1 MAGANL
7 IYGLGML
14 ESGVTFDFGQLVMD
28 NDFARM
34 IKYAVNGILVND
46 ETLAVDAIK
55 EVGIGKHFL
64 DHDTTFKYMRDQS
77 QPEFIDRKI
86 REEWERSGSS
96 DIYQRACEKAR
107 DILENHKP
115 EPLPDNV
122 LATMRSIVEDAEAE
136 MISDK
141 K

>member
-77 QPEFIDRKI
+77 QPESIDRSI
-86 REEWERSGSS
+86 REEWEQSGGS
-96 DIYQRACEKAR
+96 DIYQRASEKAR

-136 MISDK
+136 MIGNK

>member
-77 QPEFIDRKI
+77 QPESIDRSI
-86 REEWERSGSS
+86 REEWEQSGGS
-96 DIYQRACEKAR
+96 DIYQRASEKAR

-136 MISDK
+136 MVDNK

>member
-34 IKYAVNGILVND
+34 IKYAVNGIPVND

-55 EVGIGKHFL
+55 EIDIGGHFL
-64 DHDTTFKYMRDQS
+64 AHDTTFNNMRKQS
-77 QPEFIDRKI
+77 QPEFIDRSI
-86 REEWERSGSS
+86 REEWEQSGGS
-96 DIYQRACEKAR
+96 DIYQRATEKAR

-115 EPLPDNV
+115 EPLPNNV

-136 MISDK
+136 MVDNK

>member
-1 MAGANL
+1 
-7 IYGLGML
+7 ML

-77 QPEFIDRKI
+77 QPESIDRSI
-86 REEWERSGSS
+86 REEWEKSGGS
-96 DIYQRACEKAR
+96 DIYQRSSEKAR

>member
-1 MAGANL
+1 LAGANL

-77 QPEFIDRKI
+77 QPESIDRNI
-86 REEWERSGSS
+86 REEWEQSGGS
-96 DIYQRACEKAR
+96 DIYQRASEKAR

-122 LATMRSIVEDAEAE
+122 LAAMRSIVEDAEAE
-136 MISDK
+136 MVDNK

>member
-1 MAGANL
+1 
-7 IYGLGML
+7 ML

-77 QPEFIDRKI
+77 QPESIDRSI
-86 REEWERSGSS
+86 REEWEQSGGS
-96 DIYQRACEKAR
+96 DIYQRASEKAR

-136 MISDK
+136 MIADK

>member
-77 QPEFIDRKI
+77 QPESIDRSI
-86 REEWERSGSS
+86 REEWEKSGGS
-96 DIYQRACEKAR
+96 DIYQRSSEKAR

-136 MISDK
+136 MVDNK

>member
-77 QPEFIDRKI
+77 QPGSIDRRI
-86 REEWERSGSS
+86 REEWEQSGGS
-96 DIYQRACEKAR
+96 DIYQRASEKAR

-115 EPLPDNV
+115 EPLPNNV

>member
-77 QPEFIDRKI
+77 QPESIDRNI
-86 REEWERSGSS
+86 REEWEQSGGS
-96 DIYQRACEKAR
+96 DIYQRASEKAR

-122 LATMRSIVEDAEAE
+122 LAAMRSIVEDAEAE
-136 MISDK
+136 MIGNK

>member
-77 QPEFIDRKI
+77 QPESIDRSI
-86 REEWERSGSS
+86 REEWEQSGGS
-96 DIYQRACEKAR
+96 DIYQRASEKAR

-136 MISDK
+136 MIADK

>member
-7 IYGLGML
+7 IYGLGMI

-34 IKYAVNGILVND
+34 IKYAVNGIPVND

-55 EVGIGKHFL
+55 EIDIGGHFL
-64 DHDTTFKYMRDQS
+64 AHDTTFNNMRKQS
-77 QPEFIDRKI
+77 QPEFIDRSI
-86 REEWERSGSS
+86 REEWEQSGGS
-96 DIYQRACEKAR
+96 DIYQRATEKAR

-115 EPLPDNV
+115 EPLPNNV

-136 MISDK
+136 MIGK
-141 K
+141 

>member
-7 IYGLGML
+7 IYGLGMI

-77 QPEFIDRKI
+77 QPESIDRSI
-86 REEWERSGSS
+86 REEWEKAGKT

-115 EPLPDNV
+115 DPLPNNV

-136 MISDK
+136 MVDNKI
-141 K
+141 

>member
-1 MAGANL
+1 LAGANL
-7 IYGLGML
+7 IYGLGMI

-34 IKYAVNGILVND
+34 IKYAVNGIPVND

-55 EVGIGKHFL
+55 EVDIGGHFL
-64 DHDTTFKYMRDQS
+64 AHDTTFNNMRKQS
-77 QPEFIDRKI
+77 QPGFIDRSI
-86 REEWERSGSS
+86 REEWEQSGGS
-96 DIYQRACEKAR
+96 DIYQRATEKAR

>member
-1 MAGANL
+1 LAGANL

-77 QPEFIDRKI
+77 QPESIDRSI
-86 REEWERSGSS
+86 REEWEKAGKT
-96 DIYQRACEKAR
+96 DIYQRASEKAR

-136 MISDK
+136 MIADK

>member
-1 MAGANL
+1 LAGANL

-77 QPEFIDRKI
+77 QPESFDRSI
-86 REEWERSGSS
+86 REEWEQSGGS
-96 DIYQRACEKAR
+96 DIYQRASEKAR

-136 MISDK
+136 MVSDK

>member
-1 MAGANL
+1 LAGANL

-34 IKYAVNGILVND
+34 IKYAVNGIPVND

-55 EVGIGKHFL
+55 EVDIGGHFL
-64 DHDTTFKYMRDQS
+64 DHDTTFNYMRKQS
-77 QPEFIDRKI
+77 QPGFIDRNI
-86 REEWERSGSS
+86 REEWEKEGKT

-122 LATMRSIVEDAEAE
+122 LTTMRSIVEEAEAE
-136 MISDK
+136 MVED
-141 K
+141 

>member
-7 IYGLGML
+7 IYGLRML

-77 QPEFIDRKI
+77 QPESIDRSI
-86 REEWERSGSS
+86 REEWEQSGGS
-96 DIYQRACEKAR
+96 DIYQRASEKAR

-136 MISDK
+136 MVDNK

>member
-77 QPEFIDRKI
+77 QPESIDRNI
-86 REEWERSGSS
+86 REEWEQSGGS
-96 DIYQRACEKAR
+96 DIYQRASEKAR

-122 LATMRSIVEDAEAE
+122 LAAMRSIVEDAEAE
-136 MISDK
+136 MVDNK

>member
-1 MAGANL
+1 LAGANL

-77 QPEFIDRKI
+77 QPESFDRSI
-86 REEWERSGSS
+86 REEWEQSGGS
-96 DIYQRACEKAR
+96 DIYQRASEKAR

-136 MISDK
+136 MVGDK

>member
-1 MAGANL
+1 LAGANL

-77 QPEFIDRKI
+77 QPGSIDRRI
-86 REEWERSGSS
+86 REEWEQSGGS
-96 DIYQRACEKAR
+96 DIYQRASEKAR

-115 EPLPDNV
+115 EPLPNNV

>member
-1 MAGANL
+1 
-7 IYGLGML
+7 
-14 ESGVTFDFGQLVMD
+14 MD

-34 IKYAVNGILVND
+34 IKYVVNGIPVND

-55 EVGIGKHFL
+55 EVDIGGHFL
-64 DHDTTFKYMRDQS
+64 AHDTTFNNMRKQS
-77 QPEFIDRKI
+77 QPGFIDRSI
-86 REEWERSGSS
+86 REEWEQSGGS
-96 DIYQRACEKAR
+96 DIYQRATEKAR

-115 EPLPDNV
+115 EPLPNNV

-136 MISDK
+136 MVDNK

>member
-7 IYGLGML
+7 IYGLGMI

-34 IKYAVNGILVND
+34 IKYAVNGIPVND

-55 EVGIGKHFL
+55 EIDIGGHFL
-64 DHDTTFKYMRDQS
+64 AHDTTFNNMRKQS
-77 QPEFIDRKI
+77 QPEFIDRSI
-86 REEWERSGSS
+86 REEWEQSGGS
-96 DIYQRACEKAR
+96 DIYQRATEKAR

-115 EPLPDNV
+115 EPLPNNV

-136 MISDK
+136 MVDNK

>member
-77 QPEFIDRKI
+77 QPESFDRSI
-86 REEWERSGSS
+86 REEWEQSGGS
-96 DIYQRACEKAR
+96 DIYQRATEKAR

-115 EPLPDNV
+115 EPLPNNV

-136 MISDK
+136 MVDNK

>member
-1 MAGANL
+1 LAGANL

-77 QPEFIDRKI
+77 QPESIDRSI
-86 REEWERSGSS
+86 REEWEQSGGS
-96 DIYQRACEKAR
+96 DIYQRASEKAR

-136 MISDK
+136 MVDNK

>member
-77 QPEFIDRKI
+77 QPESFDRSI
-86 REEWERSGSS
+86 REEWEQSGGS
-96 DIYQRACEKAR
+96 DIYQRASEKAR

-136 MISDK
+136 MIGK
-141 K
+141 

>member
-64 DHDTTFKYMRDQS
+64 DHDATFKYMRDQS
-77 QPEFIDRKI
+77 QAESIDRNI
-86 REEWERSGSS
+86 REEWEQSGGS
-96 DIYQRACEKAR
+96 DIYQRASEKAR

-136 MISDK
+136 MIADK
-141 K
+141 I